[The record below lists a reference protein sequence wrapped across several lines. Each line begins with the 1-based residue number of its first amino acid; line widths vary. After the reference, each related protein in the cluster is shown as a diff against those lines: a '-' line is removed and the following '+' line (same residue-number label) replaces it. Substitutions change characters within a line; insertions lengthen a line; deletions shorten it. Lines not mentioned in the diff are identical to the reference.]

1 MRAPTRDEL
10 SKERALRYA
19 LLADTGMTAL
29 LIVVA
34 IGGGSLTIL
43 GEATRSVL
51 MLAIQYYSLWV
62 LSALHRGRLDRF
74 EFGAGKIEQFVWL
87 LVGLGLVASG
97 LWIAQTVVGTI
108 FAARPAASPLGLS
121 LAAVTNAINAVIN
134 VLFWWAVVTASREGD
149 SQVYRAQIRAR
160 LTMMTSSLVLQVT
173 LTAAALAKDSAIAL
187 ILDAAGAVFVVA
199 IMLHAGISMIIQAL
213 PSLVDAPAA
222 ADLRAQIRRT
232 VAGIVAESDILS
244 IRTRR
249 TGPTTF
255 AEVALRESAFPSID
269 ALRDSVAEIRQALGH
284 NTASVEIT
292 IVVGSP

>member
-1 MRAPTRDEL
+1 MRAPTREEL
-10 SKERALRYA
+10 SKERALRSA
-19 LLADTGMTAL
+19 IIADTGITAL

-34 IGGGSLTIL
+34 AAGGSLTIL
-43 GEATRSVL
+43 GEATRSLL

-108 FAARPAASPLGLS
+108 SAARPAASPLGLS

-160 LTMMTSSLVLQVT
+160 LTMMISSLVLQGT
-173 LTAAALAKDSAIAL
+173 LTAAALSKDNAIAL
-187 ILDAAGAVFVVA
+187 ILDATGAVFVVT
-199 IMLHAGISMIIQAL
+199 IMLHAGFSMVMQAL
-213 PSLVDAPAA
+213 PSLLDAPAA
-222 ADLRAQIRRT
+222 PDLRALIRRT
-232 VAGIVAESDILS
+232 VAGIVPESDILS

-255 AEVALRESAFPSID
+255 AEVAVSDSAFPSID
-269 ALRDSVAEIRQALGH
+269 ALRDSAAEIRQVLGH
-284 NTASVEIT
+284 SAAGVEIT
-292 IVVGSP
+292 IVVGQP